1 MAACALAGHVAET
14 WGESF
19 EAMARRSRRPDS
31 GHTILVVDD
40 QIDTLQSVQILLEHE
55 GHRVRTATSGAE
67 ALELLQ
73 RTEVSVVIVDYFMPR
88 MTGAELVERVRRI
101 DPYVQIILQT
111 GYAGEHPPRTLLAD
125 LDIQGYHDKTDGP
138 ERLLL
143 WVDVALKAH
152 RLITELRERERLQSE
167 IVANCSH
174 EFRTPLN
181 IIGGYAELI
190 RAGDF
195 GPVPET
201 MLPPLTA
208 VSEATRALLELV
220 TDFLGYAKVEAGVS
234 DAHHQTI
241 DVAALAEELGRLA
254 HVLLEDKAVQFRVD
268 IAAAPPTILTDPT
281 KLRTILR
288 NLIGNAA
295 KFTARGEIGL
305 AIADGP
311 DGIAFMVR
319 DTGCG
324 IAPADLARIF
334 DPFQQVD
341 GSMTSRYGGVGLGLA
356 VARKMAR
363 VLGGDLVVA
372 SEPGVGSTFTF
383 RLPASAA
390 VTTDAPLA
398 AGARR

>member
-1 MAACALAGHVAET
+1 
-14 WGESF
+14 
-19 EAMARRSRRPDS
+19 MARRSRRPDS

-40 QIDTLQSVQILLEHE
+40 QVDTLESVQILLEHE
-55 GHRVRTATSGAE
+55 GHSVRTATSGTE
-67 ALELLQ
+67 ALEILQ
-73 RTEVSVVIVDYFMPR
+73 SSEVSVVIVDYFMPR
-88 MTGAELVERVRRI
+88 MTGAELVKRVRRI

-111 GYAGEHPPRTLLAD
+111 GYAGEHPPRTLLAE

-181 IIGGYAELI
+181 IIGGYAELL

-201 MLPPLTA
+201 VVPPLTA
-208 VSEATRALLELV
+208 ISEATRTLLELV

-234 DAHHQTI
+234 ETLFQPI
-241 DVAALAEELGRLA
+241 EVAVLAEELGRLGQ
-254 HVLLEDKAVQFRVD
+254 VLLEDKAVRFRLDVER
-268 IAAAPPTILTDPT
+268 APATVTTDPI

-295 KFTARGEIGL
+295 KFTARGEIAL
-305 AIADGP
+305 RIATDADAICFA
-311 DGIAFMVR
+311 VR

-324 IAPADLARIF
+324 IDAADLTRIF
-334 DPFQQVD
+334 DPFHQVD
-341 GSMTSRYGGVGLGLA
+341 GSMTRRFGGVGLGLA

-363 VLGGDLVVA
+363 VLGGDLEVA
-372 SEPGVGSTFTF
+372 SEPQVGSTFTF
-383 RLPASAA
+383 RLPLAASTSAQ
-390 VTTDAPLA
+390 VPNSAPVA
-398 AGARR
+398 AGARG